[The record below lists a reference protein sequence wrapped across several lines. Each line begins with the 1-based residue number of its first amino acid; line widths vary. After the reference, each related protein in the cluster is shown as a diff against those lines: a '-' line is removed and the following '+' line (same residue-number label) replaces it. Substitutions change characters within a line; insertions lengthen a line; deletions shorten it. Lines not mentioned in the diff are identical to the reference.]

1 MSLLGGVTSS
11 PRARALL
18 QPSKARMKK
27 LPKKS
32 QNEKYRL
39 KYLRLRKAA
48 KATVFENAAICDE
61 IARLEEK
68 FLKAKEERRY
78 LLKKL
83 LQLQA
88 LTEGDVQAAAPSH
101 SSTLPL
107 TYGVASSV
115 GSIQGAGPSTGAEE
129 PFGKKSKKDKKEKGK
144 ENNKLEV
151 LKKTSKKKKM
161 EGGARKLVQ
170 PIALDPSGRP
180 VFPIGLGGLTVY
192 SLGEIITDRP
202 GFHDESAIYPV
213 GYSSTRV
220 YASMKYPDQMCLYTC
235 QIKDGG
241 VKPQFEI
248 VPEDDPQNAIVSSSA
263 DGCHEE
269 LLRTI
274 SATVGKLMPDLLPSG
289 ADFFGFSHPTILNL
303 IQSCPGARK
312 CVKLPVL
319 WRRSGHH
326 ECIAESPPLSGPPF
340 SVIST
345 GCELHSKS
353 PWRPSSHAMEAV
365 TVEDV
370 TVNFTKEEWAM
381 LNPSQKKLYRDVM
394 LETFRNINAI
404 GRTWDNQQME
414 DKYKNYSRNLR
425 NEEVAKFYQYTTC
438 NQQENILLQT
448 PHANVDMQE
457 ADVKPARSLV
467 CREPLTGHLLN
478 MSILSHPGEKPH
490 EHLGFDDKLSK
501 CNGHGKTSSDFQSFQ
516 KHARTKNGEKPYQY
530 EQCGK
535 SSSELSE
542 RTHPGEKTTVG
553 QKSVKDSCTPSGFQ
567 IHGRIYTGK
576 KLYVCRQYGKTLNT
590 QTCKILE
597 SIHMEEKPYAC
608 KQCGRVFHTHS
619 CCQRHET
626 SHTGVRPCIGKQ
638 HGKSFSG
645 RTQCQSHESTH
656 NGEKTYV
663 CKQCGKAFTRQS
675 YCQIHERTHSG
686 EKPYVCKQCGKAFT
700 TKKYSKIHEKI
711 HTGEK
716 PYVCKHCGRAFTA
729 HQSCQRHKRT
739 HTGEKPYV
747 CKQCGKAF
755 TIRSNYTRHERSHT
769 GEKPYVCKQCG
780 KAFTTKTYANIHGR
794 IHTGEKPYV
803 CKQCGKAF
811 TTHRS
816 CQIHER
822 THTREKPYVCKQCG
836 KAFASHN
843 GCQIHERIHTGEKPY
858 VCKQCGKA
866 FTMRCSYKR
875 HERTHTGENPYCASN
890 V

>member
-312 CVKLPVL
+312 CVNYQWVKFDVCKPGEEQLPHEPPENDAAVSFEAFQ
-319 WRRSGHH
+319 RQTFDDEHH
-326 ECIAESPPLSGPPF
+326 DPILLGSLDLPELQPAAFVASYEPEFLTQEPLVETHLQHLESPAQ
-340 SVIST
+340 
-345 GCELHSKS
+345 CS
-353 PWRPSSHAMEAV
+353 PV
-365 TVEDV
+365 
-370 TVNFTKEEWAM
+370 
-381 LNPSQKKLYRDVM
+381 Q
-394 LETFRNINAI
+394 
-404 GRTWDNQQME
+404 
-414 DKYKNYSRNLR
+414 
-425 NEEVAKFYQYTTC
+425 
-438 NQQENILLQT
+438 
-448 PHANVDMQE
+448 
-457 ADVKPARSLV
+457 
-467 CREPLTGHLLN
+467 
-478 MSILSHPGEKPH
+478 
-490 EHLGFDDKLSK
+490 
-501 CNGHGKTSSDFQSFQ
+501 SSD
-516 KHARTKNGEKPYQY
+516 
-530 EQCGK
+530 
-535 SSSELSE
+535 
-542 RTHPGEKTTVG
+542 
-553 QKSVKDSCTPSGFQ
+553 
-567 IHGRIYTGK
+567 
-576 KLYVCRQYGKTLNT
+576 
-590 QTCKILE
+590 
-597 SIHMEEKPYAC
+597 
-608 KQCGRVFHTHS
+608 
-619 CCQRHET
+619 
-626 SHTGVRPCIGKQ
+626 
-638 HGKSFSG
+638 
-645 RTQCQSHESTH
+645 
-656 NGEKTYV
+656 
-663 CKQCGKAFTRQS
+663 
-675 YCQIHERTHSG
+675 
-686 EKPYVCKQCGKAFT
+686 
-700 TKKYSKIHEKI
+700 
-711 HTGEK
+711 
-716 PYVCKHCGRAFTA
+716 
-729 HQSCQRHKRT
+729 
-739 HTGEKPYV
+739 
-747 CKQCGKAF
+747 
-755 TIRSNYTRHERSHT
+755 
-769 GEKPYVCKQCG
+769 
-780 KAFTTKTYANIHGR
+780 
-794 IHTGEKPYV
+794 
-803 CKQCGKAF
+803 
-811 TTHRS
+811 
-816 CQIHER
+816 
-822 THTREKPYVCKQCG
+822 
-836 KAFASHN
+836 
-843 GCQIHERIHTGEKPY
+843 
-858 VCKQCGKA
+858 
-866 FTMRCSYKR
+866 
-875 HERTHTGENPYCASN
+875 
-890 V
+890 